1 VSRQPVRDNPSN
13 DLGCLGYLFIAFAV
27 AMVLGGLTAL
37 GGGGDTS
44 SWDCPGEQTP
54 CEVDK

>member
-1 VSRQPVRDNPSN
+1 MSGQSSGI
-13 DLGCLGYLFIAFAV
+13 GCLGYLFIAFAV

-44 SWDCPGEQTP
+44 TWDCPGESTP
-54 CEVDK
+54 CTKEK